1 MLTLENIRRTSG
13 WISISGFA
21 RRSFL
26 AVALGALAF
35 LPVHHASAETVDQQE
50 AEAFIQSLADRVLA
64 ILQDTS
70 LSAEDSTARM
80 AVILREGLDIELV
93 GRFAAGV
100 HWRNAEPEQQQAYLE
115 LFEQMIIQTYARRFD
130 EYSGET
136 FSVSGSQPVGKQDAL
151 VVTQIESAN
160 SPPVKVGWRVRDRGA
175 GPKVIDVDVEGVSM
189 AVTQRNEFAA
199 VIERGGG
206 KFDALIEALE
216 KQVQTAE
223 AS

>member
-1 MLTLENIRRTSG
+1 MLTLFKINRTVGRMFTSG
-13 WISISGFA
+13 FV
-21 RRSFL
+21 RRSFFTL
-26 AVALGALAF
+26 ALGALTI
-35 LPVHHASAETVDQQE
+35 LPMHPAAAEPIDRQE
-50 AEAFIQSLADRVLA
+50 AETFIQSLADRVLA

-70 LSAEDSTARM
+70 LSADDSTAQM

-100 HWRNAEPEQQQAYLE
+100 HWRNAEPEQQRAYLD

-151 VVTQIESAN
+151 VVTQIESAS
-160 SPPVKVGWRVRDRGA
+160 SPPVNVGWRVRDRGA

>member
-1 MLTLENIRRTSG
+1 MTLSEFGSNLRG
-13 WISISGFA
+13 FGGSIVQ

-26 AVALGALAF
+26 AMACALALA
-35 LPVHHASAETVDQQE
+35 LPSGPADAETIDQDA
-50 AEAFIQSLADRVLA
+50 AETFIQTLGDRVLE
-64 ILQDTS
+64 ILRDSS
-70 LSAEDSTARM
+70 LSQTDSTARM
-80 AVILREGLDIELV
+80 ADVLRDGLDIELV

-100 HWRNAEPEQQQAYLE
+100 HWRDAEPDQQQAYLE

-136 FSVSGSQPVGKQDAL
+136 FTVSGSQPVGKSDAL

-160 SPPVKVGWRVRDRGA
+160 TPPVKVGWRVRDRGA
-175 GPKVIDVDVEGVSM
+175 GPKIIDVDVEGVSM
-189 AVTQRNEFAA
+189 AVTQRNEFAS